1 MAEQIPGD
9 QTLLSP
15 CMNDLPSY
23 SVYTA
28 KDPNMGL
35 WLKHL

>member
-1 MAEQIPGD
+1 MTEQIPGD
-9 QTLLSP
+9 WTLLSP
-15 CMNDLPSY
+15 GMNDLPSY